1 MSDYGDNVSRISDL
15 IKQSQETPLESIDEN
30 ESTLFSRAVGNAQK
44 KATEYTDKWD
54 TIKEKG
60 DEELAGVLGIEIPL
74 KGYKKAKSL
83 YKKYKDAK
91 KQLEDARKPKEEDE
105 DEEDPEGF
113 GEEEDEE
120 PEVDSGGGGASAS
133 ADVDRELTNNTDGWV
148 DRMKQRL
155 NDLDDLPDSSTATLS
170 NPITDEPLLARGGA
184 DALESDATSFGSKV
198 LKAGSDALDTL
209 KSGLGKVGDFV
220 KGAKNKLFSSAGK
233 DAGKV
238 VGKEVG
244 EDEAVGVFDSVV
256 GGIPLLGE
264 GALAITGLISLG
276 RAFAHLF
283 KHKKQFKPQKTQLT
297 GVALPTANTQL
308 TQKFSM
314 GLPSIDSASE
324 VSASFSAF

>member
-1 MSDYGDNVSRISDL
+1 MSYADNVSRISDL
-15 IKQSQETPLESIDEN
+15 IKQSNETPLESIDEN

-60 DEELAGVLGIEIPL
+60 DEELAGVLGIEVPL

-91 KQLEDARKPKEEDE
+91 KKLDS
-105 DEEDPEGF
+105 EGTKK
-113 GEEEDEE
+113 GDEE
-120 PEVDSGGGGASAS
+120 PEDPDGVEKPPAPEAPEVSNGGGASGTSYSQEAEN
-133 ADVDRELTNNTDGWV
+133 RI
-148 DRMKQRL
+148 L
-155 NDLDDLPDSSTATLS
+155 NRIPKEPLPDSNTASET
-170 NPITDEPLLARGGA
+170 NIVNDEPLLAQGERSGTN
-184 DALESDATSFGSKV
+184 ALESDATSFGERVGKI
-198 LKAGSDALDTL
+198 GSDALDTL

-220 KGAKNKLFSSAGK
+220 KGAKNKLFSSTAK
-233 DAGKV
+233 DTGKV
-238 VGKEVG
+238 VAKEAG

-264 GALAITGLISLG
+264 GALAITGLISIG

-283 KHKKQFKPQKTQLT
+283 KHKKHFQPKTPQLQ
-297 GVALPTANTQL
+297 GVALPQANTQL
-308 TQKFSM
+308 TQKYSM